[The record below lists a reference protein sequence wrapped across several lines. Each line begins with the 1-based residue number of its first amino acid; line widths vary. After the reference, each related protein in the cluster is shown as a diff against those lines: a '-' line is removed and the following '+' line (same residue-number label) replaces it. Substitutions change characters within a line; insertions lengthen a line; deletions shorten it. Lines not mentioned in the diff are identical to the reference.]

1 MAEDP
6 GDGMVGLTWSTKPAI
21 GWPALAAVDDS
32 TVQVGPQFFN
42 GQGLQSASIAP
53 NSSVYCLAGQGMS
66 TPIFLAR
73 FSSPESLKL

>member
-21 GWPALAAVDDS
+21 GWPALAAVADS

-42 GQGLQSASIAP
+42 G
-53 NSSVYCLAGQGMS
+53 AG
-66 TPIFLAR
+66 TAKCFDRA
-73 FSSPESLKL
+73 K

>member
-1 MAEDP
+1 M
-6 GDGMVGLTWSTKPAI
+6 
-21 GWPALAAVDDS
+21 
-32 TVQVGPQFFN
+32 